1 MRIIISIFMII
12 ASIAGFAVFI
22 VPHYNAIAALRLQ
35 KTDYETI
42 LTNARKLEEQ
52 QASLVNRYN
61 SFDQAKLGQLAKM
74 LPQNPEN
81 VKLIIELNAVAR
93 QYGMTL
99 QNVKIEDTAADT
111 SSRTTQQTANDMGT
125 LNINFSVA
133 GPYTSFTQFMKTV
146 ERSLR
151 VIEVKKVSFA
161 VADPKSQNYQYT
173 LSIKT
178 FWLK

>member
-1 MRIIISIFMII
+1 MLV

-81 VKLIIELNAVAR
+81 VKLS
-93 QYGMTL
+93 
-99 QNVKIEDTAADT
+99 KIFFE
-111 SSRTTQQTANDMGT
+111 N
-125 LNINFSVA
+125 
-133 GPYTSFTQFMKTV
+133 
-146 ERSLR
+146 
-151 VIEVKKVSFA
+151 
-161 VADPKSQNYQYT
+161 
-173 LSIKT
+173 
-178 FWLK
+178 